1 MRFNDN
7 GNPSNKIYF
16 LYDAIEKFYKLK
28 NYYANWNG
36 DGLSKPFNILQDQYL
51 SLYIQEFLPLRLI
64 AINPKLSNQ
73 KVEFHPASIDDF
85 DEDDIIVIKLVFPEM
100 GLSQIIMVEKDSDR
114 MVII

>member
-1 MRFNDN
+1 MRFNDNN

-16 LYDAIEKFYKLK
+16 LYDAIERFYKLK

-36 DGLSKPFNILQDQYL
+36 NGLSKPFNILQDQYL

-73 KVEFHPASIDDF
+73 KIEFHPASIDDY
-85 DEDDIIVIKLVFPEM
+85 DDDYRECHSIT
-100 GLSQIIMVEKDSDR
+100 
-114 MVII
+114 